1 MVCLKFMFNFA
12 PMNTLHEINKRKEYQ
27 AGLLNAFEMP
37 LPDDLRADVNELMED
52 EEVSDATKETMH
64 LWRTIVGPFVNTLA
78 YIVNNRLIVEDLPDI
93 ILDDSDDF
101 NMMFAEDM
109 FDVLQQLNKTT
120 AKAFIATVKGRT
132 GCIESLYGALLE
144 NDKTA
149 FVRLLRDKLCDATSL
164 ARLCRSCW
172 EDVRKGFTIK
182 EDELSHY
189 LEYMS
194 ELPFDDDDRDDRAM
208 HDAAILLQPD
218 FEHIQ
223 DLDDPDFDDHFEQ
236 YFRDLRKFHNAHFRL
251 CVHFY
256 QDSYENFKLKE
267 RQLLDS
273 LLRQPEAQAI
283 LAQEE
288 LPVTD
293 DSSAEEIFDLPKD
306 YFNWEHASNMPTEHL
321 YMKDVVRKRGVATLV
336 DFINYLAEKG
346 YIEDRLAVKELLAYR
361 LTGRCRPEGSL
372 PPIEWRGKNGKS
384 YELIYLVRFLSERG
398 DYKKMRRF
406 FTGPEW
412 VKDRDS
418 SYANSADSEFRIKM
432 SEFYPEACKFVV

>member
-1 MVCLKFMFNFA
+1 
-12 PMNTLHEINKRKEYQ
+12 MNTLHEINKRKEYQ
-27 AGLLNAFEMP
+27 DGLLNAFEMP

-52 EEVSDATKETMH
+52 EGVSDATKETMH
-64 LWRTIVGPFVNTLA
+64 LWQIIVGPFVNTLA
-78 YIVNNRLIVEDLPDI
+78 YIVNNRLILEDLPDI

-101 NMMFAEDM
+101 TMMFAEDM

-132 GCIESLYGALLE
+132 GCIESLYGAMLE

-149 FVRLLRDKLCDATSL
+149 FVRLLRDNLCDATPL
-164 ARLCRSCW
+164 ARLCRNCW

-182 EDELSHY
+182 EDEFAHY

-194 ELPFDDDDRDDRAM
+194 DLPYDDDDRDDRAM

-236 YFRDLRKFHNAHFRL
+236 YFRDLRKFHDAHFRL
-251 CVHFY
+251 CVNFY
-256 QDSYENFKLKE
+256 QDSYEDFKPKE

-273 LLRQPEAQAI
+273 LLQRPEAQVI

-288 LPVTD
+288 KLATND
-293 DSSAEEIFDLPKD
+293 LSAEEIFDLPKD
-306 YFNWEHASNMPTEHL
+306 YFDWKHIPDMPTEHF
-321 YMKDVVRKRGVATLV
+321 YINNVVRKHGTATFV
-336 DFINYLAEKG
+336 DFINYLADKG
-346 YIEDRLAVKELLAYR
+346 YIEDRFKELLAYR
-361 LTGRCRPEGSL
+361 LTGRCRPEGKL
-372 PPIEWRGKNGKS
+372 PKIEWHRKDNKS
-384 YELIYLVRFLSERG
+384 YELIYIVKSLSDRG

-412 VKDRDS
+412 EKDKDGS
-418 SYANSADSEFRIKM
+418 FAKSASRNFQRQMAK
-432 SEFYPEACKFVV
+432 FYPEVCKVLI